1 LETNETSYKKLLK
14 KSETLN
20 KRISQLEQ
28 REAEHKQIEERL
40 SSLNSLKE
48 QIIST
53 PNFVDKLQL
62 ITDGVVDIFGA
73 DFARIWIIKEGD
85 LCEEGCNYSK
95 KTEGRCFCSNR
106 QHCLHLVVC
115 SGRYPDIDDN
125 HWRVPCGCY
134 KIGRIASGEYSK
146 FITNDIT
153 QEPQV
158 HIHKMAHKMGLVS
171 FAGYRLLSPDRNPI
185 GVLALSS
192 KHPILPHEEKLLE
205 DVANTAS
212 YVIMEGLVE
221 ESLREG
227 EEKFREVFNNA
238 NDALFLLKFTK
249 KQIDEHFMEVNDVA
263 CHMLNY
269 THDELLKMSP
279 RDIDAS
285 NPSELAGKWE
295 KFYNGNSI
303 IETEHISKDG
313 LKIPVE
319 LNVRIFNIGGEEL
332 ILAISRDIT
341 ERKKADKNLKEQARL
356 INLTHDAI
364 FVRDQDDRI
373 TFWNQGAEKTYGWSQ
388 EEALGKI
395 THDLLQTQFPIHLEQ
410 IKAEVLEHGR
420 WEGDLTHIRR
430 DGSQIVVSSRWSL
443 QKNGDDE
450 RIRFLE
456 INNDIT
462 QRKKAEEK
470 VKQSLKEKEMLLKEI
485 HHRVKNNLMVISS
498 LLNLQSQY
506 VKDQEVL
513 GMFKETQSRA
523 RSMAIIHERLYQ
535 SEDLKTIDFGK
546 YIRTLAME
554 LSRTYR
560 VSPDLVKLHINVED
574 VKLDINT
581 SIPLGLIVNELVS
594 NSMKHAFPDGRNGE
608 IDIDFYLKDDV
619 YSLNVC
625 DNGIGFPEDLD
636 FRKTESLG
644 LQLVN
649 TLSGQIDATVELDRS
664 QGTDFIIKFRET
676 EY

>member
-1 LETNETSYKKLLK
+1 
-14 KSETLN
+14 
-20 KRISQLEQ
+20 
-28 REAEHKQIEERL
+28 
-40 SSLNSLKE
+40 
-48 QIIST
+48 
-53 PNFVDKLQL
+53 
-62 ITDGVVDIFGA
+62 
-73 DFARIWIIKEGD
+73 
-85 LCEEGCNYSK
+85 
-95 KTEGRCFCSNR
+95 
-106 QHCLHLVVC
+106 
-115 SGRYPDIDDN
+115 
-125 HWRVPCGCY
+125 
-134 KIGRIASGEYSK
+134 
-146 FITNDIT
+146 
-153 QEPQV
+153 
-158 HIHKMAHKMGLVS
+158 MGLVS

>member
-1 LETNETSYKKLLK
+1 
-14 KSETLN
+14 
-20 KRISQLEQ
+20 
-28 REAEHKQIEERL
+28 
-40 SSLNSLKE
+40 
-48 QIIST
+48 
-53 PNFVDKLQL
+53 
-62 ITDGVVDIFGA
+62 
-73 DFARIWIIKEGD
+73 
-85 LCEEGCNYSK
+85 
-95 KTEGRCFCSNR
+95 
-106 QHCLHLVVC
+106 
-115 SGRYPDIDDN
+115 
-125 HWRVPCGCY
+125 
-134 KIGRIASGEYSK
+134 
-146 FITNDIT
+146 
-153 QEPQV
+153 
-158 HIHKMAHKMGLVS
+158 M
-171 FAGYRLLSPDRNPI
+171 
-185 GVLALSS
+185 
-192 KHPILPHEEKLLE
+192 
-205 DVANTAS
+205 
-212 YVIMEGLVE
+212 
-221 ESLREG
+221 
-227 EEKFREVFNNA
+227 
-238 NDALFLLKFTK
+238 
-249 KQIDEHFMEVNDVA
+249 
-263 CHMLNY
+263 
-269 THDELLKMSP
+269 
-279 RDIDAS
+279 
-285 NPSELAGKWE
+285 
-295 KFYNGNSI
+295 
-303 IETEHISKDG
+303 
-313 LKIPVE
+313 
-319 LNVRIFNIGGEEL
+319 
-332 ILAISRDIT
+332 
-341 ERKKADKNLKEQARL
+341 
-356 INLTHDAI
+356 
-364 FVRDQDDRI
+364 
-373 TFWNQGAEKTYGWSQ
+373 
-388 EEALGKI
+388 GKI

-506 VKDQEVL
+506 DKDQEVL
-513 GMFKETQSRA
+513 GMIKETQSRA

>member
-1 LETNETSYKKLLK
+1 
-14 KSETLN
+14 
-20 KRISQLEQ
+20 
-28 REAEHKQIEERL
+28 
-40 SSLNSLKE
+40 
-48 QIIST
+48 
-53 PNFVDKLQL
+53 
-62 ITDGVVDIFGA
+62 
-73 DFARIWIIKEGD
+73 
-85 LCEEGCNYSK
+85 
-95 KTEGRCFCSNR
+95 
-106 QHCLHLVVC
+106 
-115 SGRYPDIDDN
+115 
-125 HWRVPCGCY
+125 
-134 KIGRIASGEYSK
+134 
-146 FITNDIT
+146 
-153 QEPQV
+153 
-158 HIHKMAHKMGLVS
+158 
-171 FAGYRLLSPDRNPI
+171 
-185 GVLALSS
+185 
-192 KHPILPHEEKLLE
+192 
-205 DVANTAS
+205 
-212 YVIMEGLVE
+212 
-221 ESLREG
+221 
-227 EEKFREVFNNA
+227 
-238 NDALFLLKFTK
+238 
-249 KQIDEHFMEVNDVA
+249 
-263 CHMLNY
+263 
-269 THDELLKMSP
+269 
-279 RDIDAS
+279 
-285 NPSELAGKWE
+285 
-295 KFYNGNSI
+295 
-303 IETEHISKDG
+303 
-313 LKIPVE
+313 
-319 LNVRIFNIGGEEL
+319 
-332 ILAISRDIT
+332 
-341 ERKKADKNLKEQARL
+341 
-356 INLTHDAI
+356 
-364 FVRDQDDRI
+364 
-373 TFWNQGAEKTYGWSQ
+373 
-388 EEALGKI
+388 LGKI

-506 VKDQEVL
+506 DKDQEVL
-513 GMFKETQSRA
+513 GMIKETQSRA